1 MDYKIIAAKI
11 LFTRNNIQ
19 FIKEVFPDNSELM
32 EILDYLET
40 IEKTINGKGETRK

>member
-19 FIKEVFPDNSELM
+19 FIKEVFTKSGELT

-40 IEKTINGKGETRK
+40 IE